1 MTFDAAWHDS
11 QAVPPKGMW
20 VAGGVLIVTPKKLEP
35 AAWQL
40 EHPEVMPAWF
50 MLVPAKL
57 EKFDAAWHDSQVA
70 PPKGMCVAGGVFIV
84 TPKNARPAAWQ
95 VAQLAV
101 TPAWFMV
108 VPAKLVKLPAAW
120 QVSHGIGVGKWV
132 AGGVFGTML
141 AKLDPGA

>member
-1 MTFDAAWHDS
+1 MC
-11 QAVPPKGMW
+11 
-20 VAGGVLIVTPKKLEP
+20 VAGGVFIVTPKKLEP

-50 MLVPAKL
+50 MLAPAKL
-57 EKFDAAWHDSQVA
+57 AKFAAAWQISHGA
-70 PPKGMCVAGGVFIV
+70 PVGTWFAGGVFIV
-84 TPKNARPAAWQ
+84 TPKNARPAAWH

-141 AKLDPGA
+141 AKLAPGAWQVAHPLLIPAWFIVPTL